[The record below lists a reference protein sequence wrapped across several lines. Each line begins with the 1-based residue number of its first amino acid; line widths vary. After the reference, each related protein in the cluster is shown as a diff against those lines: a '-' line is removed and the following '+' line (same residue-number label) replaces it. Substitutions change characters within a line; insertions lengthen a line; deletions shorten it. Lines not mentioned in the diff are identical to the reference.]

1 MDSPPESVPFPA
13 STASPPAQRTVAK
26 ALQKLLVTTLIVLA
40 ILLPIY
46 FGPISVLK
54 HYILFQDAPK
64 RQFISFW
71 IALITFTCPFFTGFI
86 LRKTASKVAMRAMQT
101 ADWTAAE
108 ICSLYDIA
116 YEGALGPKEYVR
128 VFSAPLWEKIV
139 IGIRIIGDI
148 IVYIGTPFV
157 SLAVF
162 YLPCNEFGV
171 TGYRNSY
178 GVWVPLQNDE
188 VCMGYNWGLLVFAI
202 LWPLIW
208 MGVVCLVLLV
218 IGGGQAM
225 ELNTGLPVPLK
236 SAADLVCF
244 GEMRHNPTWDEKTR
258 NPVLTHSGRWRYG
271 EREGSNGVEV
281 GVFPAETCQ
290 PLLQREL

>member
-1 MDSPPESVPFPA
+1 MAATPDSAPFPV
-13 STASPPAQRTVAK
+13 SSGKLPAQRTVAK
-26 ALQKLLVTTLIVLA
+26 ALQRLFITTLIVLA
-40 ILLPIY
+40 VLLPVY

-54 HYILFQDAPK
+54 HYILFQNARK
-64 RQFISFW
+64 FQFISFW
-71 IALITFTCPFFTGFI
+71 IALITFTCPFFTGFT

-116 YEGALGPKEYVR
+116 YEGSLGPKEYAR
-128 VFSAPLWEKIV
+128 MFSASRWERIV
-139 IGIRIIGDI
+139 IGIRLIGDI
-148 IVYIGTPFV
+148 IVYTGTPFV

-162 YLPCNEFGV
+162 YLPCNKWGV
-171 TGYRNSY
+171 TGYWNAY
-178 GVWVPLQNDE
+178 DEWVPLQMNQ
-188 VCMGYNWGLLVFAI
+188 VCVGYQWSLLVFAI

-218 IGGGQAM
+218 MGGEQAM

-258 NPVLTHSGRWRYG
+258 TPVLTHCGTWRYG
-271 EREGSNGVEV
+271 EREGPNGAEV
-281 GVFPAETCQ
+281 GVFPTEMCQ
-290 PLLQREL
+290 PLLQRQN